1 MSAFRELE
9 GDSALLQS
17 NGVYRQVPIFERNG
31 VLFAKWG
38 AGFVR
43 LSQTGATSSPTV
55 QFTELVYEGPLYAD
69 AFGRLAL
76 SPAEGRKALL
86 PQPGAL
92 PLPLPGK

>member
-9 GDSALLQS
+9 GDSALLLS
-17 NGVYRQVPIFERNG
+17 NGVFRQVPLYERNG

-43 LSQTGATSSPTV
+43 LTQTGATSAPAV
-55 QFTELVYEGPLYAD
+55 QFTELVYEGPLFAD

-76 SPAEGRKALL
+76 APADGRKALL

-92 PLPLPGK
+92 PLPAPEE